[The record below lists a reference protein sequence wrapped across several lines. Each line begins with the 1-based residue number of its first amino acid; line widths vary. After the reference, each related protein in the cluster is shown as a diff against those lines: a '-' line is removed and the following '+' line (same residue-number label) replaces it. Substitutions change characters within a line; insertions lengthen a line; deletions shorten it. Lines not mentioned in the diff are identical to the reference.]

1 MNKKGLLG
9 GVGIVVVAAALIGP
23 RFAGSQVE
31 DTLKQHVEALNNV
44 PAYTAQVVS
53 FDRGWFGSTA
63 TVELGVDFSGAFP
76 EAEQSEELS
85 FEVVIDVQHG
95 PVLTQFSPGLGLA
108 SLEAS
113 SKDEGLREFL
123 DWEDETPFYHMV
135 GSVGFSGTFS
145 YSDSISSFTL
155 VPNDARQQI
164 SVSRYEGSGEVSSDS
179 FSYEGVLEG
188 AEVLME
194 VQAVSVGEMKVRT
207 EAKGDLLSIMQGGLY
222 ESEMS
227 MQLEKVTARSP
238 DDVDFFNLEEL
249 DVEAISAFSD
259 NEKHMNVDM
268 NYSMKSF
275 MFGDTHLDNLVVNM
289 AFNNL
294 DAEFLRAYNQTMQTI
309 YDQGPDEM
317 EAATEKLV
325 KDSLPQLLKAE
336 PEFVVSEFS
345 GQMEPG
351 NFEGDL
357 SAKLVGVAQVP
368 DNLDDIRFWLSS
380 LIADASLTV
389 DKPLLKWL
397 AEQQLLSTMRMQYP
411 GADEAEMQKMA
422 EQQAP
427 IMINMYLQQ
436 GLLTETEDDYRSEFQ
451 MEGGEAMLNGQ
462 KVPLGNM
469 M

>member
-1 MNKKGLLG
+1 MNKKGFFG
-9 GVGIVVVAAALIGP
+9 GVSIAVVAAALIGP

-44 PAYTAQVVS
+44 PTYTAQVVS

-63 TVELGVDFSGAFP
+63 TVELGFDMGGAFP
-76 EAEQSEELS
+76 EAEQLEELS

-113 SKDEGLREFL
+113 TQDEGLREFL
-123 DWEDETPFYHMV
+123 DWEDEAPFYHMV
-135 GSVGFSGTFS
+135 GSVGFSGSFS

-155 VPNDARQQI
+155 VSNDALQQV
-164 SVSRYEGSGEVSSDS
+164 SVSRYEGSGGIASNN
-179 FSYEGVLEG
+179 FSYEGVLDG

-194 VQAVSVGEMKVRT
+194 GQAVSVGEMKLST
-207 EAKGDLLSIMQGGLY
+207 ETEGDLMSILQGGLY

-227 MQLEKVTARSP
+227 MKLEKVTAREP
-238 DDVDFFNLEEL
+238 DDVDLFHLEEL
-249 DVEAISAFSD
+249 DVEFISAFSD
-259 NEKHMNVDM
+259 DEKSMNVDM
-268 NYSMKSF
+268 NYSVKSLQF
-275 MFGDTHLDNLVVNM
+275 DETSLDNIILNM

-294 DAEFLRAYNQTMQTI
+294 DTEFLRAYNQIMQNA
-309 YDQGPDEM
+309 YAQSPDEL
-317 EAATEKLV
+317 EAATEHMV
-325 KDSLPQLLKAE
+325 KDNLPQLLKSE
-336 PEFVVSEFS
+336 PEFVISEFS
-345 GQMEPG
+345 GEMDPG
-351 NFEGDL
+351 NFEGNM

-368 DNLDDIRFWLSS
+368 DNLGNIQFWLSS
-380 LIADASLTV
+380 LIADASLAV
-389 DKPLLKWL
+389 DKPLLKWIS
-397 AEQQLLSTMRMQYP
+397 EQQVLSTMRVQYP

-427 IMINMYLQQ
+427 RMINMYLQQ
-436 GLLTETEDDYRSEFQ
+436 GLLTETEDDYRSEFE

-462 KVPLGNM
+462 KIPLGNM